1 MSTLDHADLQL
12 ITHVWD
18 KYLAC
23 IFILLNSLLV
33 DKNGQLYVTIQ
44 HYRVKILGGSGSPG
58 WSRHFSRSDFVVGK
72 YSFPKSDR
80 YVGKDCKQWNNLSLC
95 IAI

>member
-1 MSTLDHADLQL
+1 MYVSHTMSTLDLQL

-33 DKNGQLYVTIQ
+33 DKMDNYVTIQ
-44 HYRVKILGGSGSPG
+44 HYRAKSVGGLGSPG
-58 WSRHFSRSDFVVGK
+58 ISADLTLW
-72 YSFPKSDR
+72 
-80 YVGKDCKQWNNLSLC
+80 
-95 IAI
+95 